1 MSPLVQKK
9 ILVIDD
15 EKEAVELVADRLRFW
30 KYEVLESYSGQDA
43 LQKIAENKPDLILL
57 DIRMPGMDGFEVC
70 KRLKKD
76 DNNKNIPVI
85 MFTAQSER
93 ECIAKA
99 TECGAQDYLAKPYE
113 PDVLLRK
120 IRMALRK

>member
-1 MSPLVQKK
+1 MSPITPKR

-30 KYEVLESYSGQDA
+30 KYEVLEAYSGQEA
-43 LQKIAENKPDLILL
+43 FQKIELKPDLILL

-76 DNNKNIPVI
+76 PKYKDIPII

-99 TECGAQDYLAKPYE
+99 TECGAVDYLAKPYE
-113 PDVLLRK
+113 PDILLRK
-120 IRMALRK
+120 IRMSIRK